1 MRVFKFSDLAQFMR
15 FKRVWVVSGA
25 QDRARMSQHV
35 NTVFTSKNKKD
46 VLFLA
51 RKTQDATGEAQGAS
65 NLRAP
70 RHEHWQVPG

>member
-15 FKRVWVVSGA
+15 FKRLWIVIGA
-25 QDRARMSQHV
+25 QERARMSQHV
-35 NTVFTSKNKKD
+35 NTVFTSKNKKN

-51 RKTQDATGEAQGAS
+51 RKTQDAEGETQGTG

-70 RHEHWQVPG
+70 RHEPR